1 MELYS
6 EFGEIVEVYIPMNRE
21 TGNGRGF
28 AFVTMKTEDADRA
41 IEETNG
47 IDYQGRNLVVS
58 VPLREYLRS
67 SPFDFDMDYLH
78 QTIISHTFPT
88 FLSHSFMFAF
98 LAAPGQKAPPRRQ
111 SVPRLKLYIGNLS
124 FYTVAETLSDL
135 FSEFGVVH
143 DCYLPEDPSSGGSR
157 GFGFV
162 TMDKEDAQR
171 AIEELDGCEID
182 GRIIRVNEAQPKRA
196 PRKDF
201 DMPPSVDEDAEVEL

>member
-67 SPFDFDMDYLH
+67 SPFDFDMI
-78 QTIISHTFPT
+78 TCT
-88 FLSHSFMFAF
+88 
-98 LAAPGQKAPPRRQ
+98 
-111 SVPRLKLYIGNLS
+111 RL
-124 FYTVAETLSDL
+124 
-135 FSEFGVVH
+135 
-143 DCYLPEDPSSGGSR
+143 
-157 GFGFV
+157 
-162 TMDKEDAQR
+162 
-171 AIEELDGCEID
+171 
-182 GRIIRVNEAQPKRA
+182 
-196 PRKDF
+196 
-201 DMPPSVDEDAEVEL
+201 